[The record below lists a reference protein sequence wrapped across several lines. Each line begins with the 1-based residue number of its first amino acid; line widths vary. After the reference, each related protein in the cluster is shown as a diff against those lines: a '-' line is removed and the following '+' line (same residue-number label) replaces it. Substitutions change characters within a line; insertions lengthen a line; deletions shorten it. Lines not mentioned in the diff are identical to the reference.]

1 MALEIRVMELKDK
14 LDPSLR
20 LCKQEMLKTVA
31 ALSDLGSL
39 SPDVLRT
46 TKIGLKLTELS
57 KSEAVD
63 ETVRMSAKELVSRW
77 RQDYWAGSVTTQ
89 TPQKRKFESPSEAP
103 EVAL

>member
-1 MALEIRVMELKDK
+1 
-14 LDPSLR
+14 
-20 LCKQEMLKTVA
+20 MLNTVA

-57 KSEAVD
+57 KTEAVG

-77 RQDYWAGSVTTQ
+77 RLEHWAGSVATQ

>member
-20 LCKQEMLKTVA
+20 LCKQEMLNTAA

-46 TKIGLKLTELS
+46 TKIGLKLTEL
-57 KSEAVD
+57 
-63 ETVRMSAKELVSRW
+63 
-77 RQDYWAGSVTTQ
+77 
-89 TPQKRKFESPSEAP
+89 
-103 EVAL
+103 